1 MQEIREQKEA
11 DLRREERL
19 LQTLKEAQPTIPQQ
33 VTISHTKLP
42 DMRETD
48 DAEMFVTMFESALLS
63 NGIPVAQWKNKLH
76 PHLTMKVKLKIYK
89 VMSNQDTTYKE
100 VKEPLLG
107 CTAMSF
113 SSAAEAFCTG
123 EKGKL
128 TKLDVRQEIMIRLAN
143 KITQEAEDV
152 REAAEYMTI
161 AKIRS

>member
-1 MQEIREQKEA
+1 M
-11 DLRREERL
+11 RREERL

-33 VTISHTKLP
+33 VTINHTKLP

-48 DAEMFVTMFESALLS
+48 DVEMFVTMFESALLS

-76 PHLTMKVKLKIYK
+76 AHLTMKAKLKFYK
-89 VMSNQDTTYKE
+89 VMSNQDTTYEE

-107 CTAMSF
+107 CTAI

-128 TKLDVRQEIMIRLAN
+128 TKLDVRQTTEIMIRL
-143 KITQEAEDV
+143 Q
-152 REAAEYMTI
+152 
-161 AKIRS
+161 IRSHKKRRM

>member
-1 MQEIREQKEA
+1 
-11 DLRREERL
+11 
-19 LQTLKEAQPTIPQQ
+19 
-33 VTISHTKLP
+33 
-42 DMRETD
+42 
-48 DAEMFVTMFESALLS
+48 MFVTMFESALLS

-76 PHLTMKVKLKIYK
+76 AHLTMKAKLKLYK
-89 VMSNQDTTYKE
+89 VMSNQDTTYEE

-107 CTAMSF
+107 CTAMPF

-128 TKLDVRQEIMIRLAN
+128 TKLDVRQATEIMIRLAN